1 MKSWVADV
9 IMYYKKMGK
18 STRRALKLFNRGGEE
33 VMNNFKENL
42 KKHWKNLLIIC
53 AVVVC
58 ALGALAGIIISSRN
72 KTEVT
77 GTGYTVEVR
86 GEDGQPVD
94 EVYVALC
101 DAEGNELTWLPYV
114 SNITGEVKYT
124 QDIKEGYYVKVV
136 GVPLGYKLD
145 ESVKY
150 SFNESGVA
158 KIVLGEDDSVYVAKI
173 GDNKFLSFS
182 SAVGTAN
189 GSNDDVTIE
198 LLSDITINTANLNN
212 PYGKSITIN
221 GNGHK
226 VTTAGGNNVFVINQ
240 KEGVIAFENLK
251 IKHTNTGAVVQAN
264 GLVTVNMTDVDIDA
278 SDGTAYNYAL
288 INTLA
293 IDGTTTLNLTRVNAK
308 MSVGSPAKAN
318 EAGIIRTGNTGGT
331 KEVNINLVDC
341 KLDTTEASGRQCIVV
356 MKNTVATINATNST
370 FKSGDTYAIW
380 AREQSKAQ
388 TLTMNNCTATATG
401 EKSAKSPVEGYY
413 AQIGNTY
420 YLPLT
425 AATKV
430 ANESNSNITL
440 KLFKDITIKTCD
452 INNKKGKLVT
462 VDGGGRT
469 VTTSGGNNAFVVG
482 NNVMFKNMTINHK
495 NTGSAIH
502 ITTAGNVSAQ
512 DVTIKATE
520 GKTYS
525 YSLINALATGQT
537 KTTIDLTRVNV
548 VWAVESKGDANASV
562 IRTGNPSTK
571 DSSGKVVTD
580 NSKIVD
586 IKLTDCNFDT
596 TKATGRTGITVTA
609 DSTTTVNLKNTTI
622 KTMDTFAIRSNKQTI
637 IWENAD
643 TTLTSLTQT
652 YVDYPVEYYLAKI
665 GEKFYTLEEAAKVA
679 SAAKSNTQI
688 NLLAN
693 YTLKSIELNNTA
705 GKQITLNG
713 NGKTITTSGSSN
725 AFLVANKVAF
735 KDMTIKHKETGSA
748 IQVTNVGTFDVS
760 NVTIDATEGKAYDW
774 ALVNMPLTDDG
785 ATEKA
790 AAGEVIT
797 LNMTNVKATMS
808 VAGRGKGD
816 NAIIRTGNADE
827 KNVNINLTNCD
838 FNTEKATGRSGIL
851 VKEKTNA
858 TINLTNTSMK
868 TLDAPAVWLKDKDHH
883 QTMTMNGCTFDS
895 VSAECKAQPIKGY
908 DAQVGNVAHKA
919 ITKAIAGVE
928 AGGTVELLQNV
939 SAGWMTV
946 SKACTIDGNGYKITT
961 TVGDATD
968 KLAFNLTKDAIEVTI
983 KDMDIVH
990 KRRGMVVAANIP
1002 TTLTMENV
1010 DIDATQAPVSTEYAL
1025 FNLLGENGTT
1035 NLVMKDVTI
1044 DMDATE
1050 AGKDSNGAIIRTGN
1064 ANEKTVN
1071 ITLTNCKL
1079 DAAGAVDRYGI
1090 VVMNKTN
1097 ANISLENTKIKT
1109 KNVPAIKA
1117 NEGSDGQATLP
1128 ASADLICG
1136 KKSEEHTGYTVQLGD
1151 TWYVKYDNALWD
1163 AVKNATED
1171 VTISLTTDTTLNLNG
1186 LKNNNGKKITINTA
1200 GSRLETTGTK
1210 DASVTINSEAVV
1222 AMSSKSVYVD
1232 LNSVADEVKNATE
1245 NVSVDVKEDWAV
1257 NVSKLANANGKAVT
1271 VNSNDNTITATGTLP
1286 ENVTITSKAT
1296 CATGSTTYYATFTN
1310 ALKFAREAADAAVL
1324 KLYDNVSLSSNV
1336 VISNNNGKSLTIDG
1350 NNKQYTITTKVTNTL
1365 CVEHNGTVTLKD
1377 LKLKHEAK
1385 QGTVMVKETSELN
1398 LQNVDIDA
1406 KNIPSYQYGLINL
1419 FGKDGTPTNMTLN
1432 MTGVTV
1438 NMDGTTTSG
1447 SDNAIVRTGNG
1458 GANGTKNVTINMTD
1472 CSLDTGSA
1480 TNLNGIRIQSTTTA
1494 DVTLTNTN
1502 ISTKNVAPIYNGST
1516 TSTVDRTGGTFT
1528 CTNSTGSVKVGNNF
1542 YATFAE
1548 AVTAANAAT
1557 AATTIELYGDI
1568 TDANM
1573 WKDATAS
1580 TLYVSLN
1587 NASKKKITLDGNW
1600 CSLSINNTKAQNAL
1614 RVYTEVE
1621 FKEMLMNYF
1630 GKESL
1635 LKTYTNAV
1643 NLKFTN
1649 VDIVAKNTTTTENY
1663 LAYGII
1669 YLDTK
1674 PGTNNFKV
1682 ENTNITVEDG
1692 YNRLIGKTVAVIRVN
1707 QSGTGDKTLNIEMKN
1722 SSFDATNSK
1731 GRMGIFICRKV
1742 DANITLIDSNIIV
1755 DNTNWSAAEGAAV
1768 YACTDAGDDRNL
1780 TLRGNTSI
1788 QTKTVGNTI
1797 LSGVDA
1803 VSTFDRPE
1811 PDRKPEQYDPAH
1823 DKWDIQIEQ
1832 PTNAVA
1838 AVSEEDEQPATKTL
1852 TIEVP
1857 TGLYDELVKL
1867 IKQFGETLGWNTGL

>member
-1 MKSWVADV
+1 
-9 IMYYKKMGK
+9 
-18 STRRALKLFNRGGEE
+18 
-33 VMNNFKENL
+33 MNNFKENL

-53 AVVVC
+53 VIVVC
-58 ALGALAGIIISSRN
+58 ALGAMAGIIISSRN
-72 KTEVT
+72 KTEVA

-150 SFNESGVA
+150 SFNQMGTA
-158 KIVLGEDDSVYVAKI
+158 KIILGEDDSVYVAKI
-173 GDNKFLSFS
+173 GDNKYLSFS
-182 SAVGTAN
+182 SAVGVAN

-198 LLSDITINTANLNN
+198 LLSDVTINTANLNN

-226 VTTAGGNNVFVINQ
+226 VTTDGGNNVFVVNQ
-240 KEGVIAFENLK
+240 KEGTISFENMD
-251 IKHTNTGAVVQAN
+251 IKHKNTGAVVQAN
-264 GLVTVNMTDVDIDA
+264 GLVTVNMTDVNIDA

-288 INTLA
+288 INTLG

-308 MSVGSPAKAN
+308 MSVGSPAKAE
-318 EAGIIRTGNTGGT
+318 EAGIIRTGNTNGT
-331 KEVNINLVDC
+331 KDVNINLVDC
-341 KLDTTEASGRQCIVV
+341 NLDTTEASGRQCIVV

-370 FKSGDTYAIW
+370 FKSGDSYAIW
-380 AREQSKAQ
+380 AREQTKDQ

-401 EKSAKSPVEGYY
+401 EKVAKSPIEGYY

-452 INNKKGKLVT
+452 INNKNGKLVT
-462 VDGGGRT
+462 IDGAGRT

-520 GKTYS
+520 GTTYS
-525 YSLINALATGQT
+525 YSLINALATGKT

-562 IRTGNPSTK
+562 IRTGNASTT

-580 NSKIVD
+580 NSKFVD
-586 IKLTDCNFDT
+586 INLTDCNFDT
-596 TKATGRTGITVTA
+596 TEATGRTGITVTA
-609 DSTTTVNLKNTTI
+609 DSTTTVNMKNTTI

-665 GEKFYTLEEAAKVA
+665 GEKFYTLEGAADVA
-679 SAAKSNTQI
+679 NAAKSDTQI
-688 NLLAN
+688 NLLAS
-693 YTLKSIELNNTA
+693 YTLKSIKLNNTA

-713 NGKTITTSGSSN
+713 NGKTITTSGTSN

-748 IQVTNVGTFDVS
+748 IQITNVGTFDVS
-760 NVTIDATEGKAYDW
+760 NVTINATEGSAYDW
-774 ALVNMPLTDDG
+774 ALVNMPLSDDG
-785 ATEKA
+785 ATDKA

-797 LNMTNVKATMS
+797 LNMTGVKATMS

-816 NAIIRTGNADE
+816 NAIIRTGNADK

-858 TINLTNTSMK
+858 TIVLTNTSMK
-868 TLDAPAVWLKDKDHH
+868 TLDVPAVVLKDKDNH
-883 QTMTMNGCTFDS
+883 QTMTMNGCKFDS

-928 AGGTVELLQNV
+928 AGGTVKLLQNV

-968 KLAFNLTKDAIEVTI
+968 KLAFNLTKDATEVTI

-990 KRRGMVVAANIP
+990 KRRGMIVAANIP

-1050 AGKDSNGAIIRTGN
+1050 AGNDSNGAIIRTGN
-1064 ANEKTVN
+1064 ANVKTVN

-1079 DAAGAVDRYGI
+1079 DAAGAVGRSGI
-1090 VVMNKTN
+1090 VVMNKTI

-1117 NEGSDGQATLP
+1117 NEGADGWAKLP

-1136 KKSEEHTGYTVQLGD
+1136 KKAEEHTGYTVQFGD
-1151 TWYVKYDNALWD
+1151 TWYVKYDNALWE

-1171 VTISLTTDTTLNLNG
+1171 VTISLTTDTTLNLEG

-1210 DASVTINSEAVV
+1210 DPSVTINSEAFVDMASKDVYVNLADVV
-1222 AMSSKSVYVD
+1222 AE
-1232 LNSVADEVKNATE
+1232 VAGATE
-1245 NVSVDVKEDWAV
+1245 NANVKINADWAV
-1257 NVSKLANANGKAVT
+1257 DLATLANANGKSVAI
-1271 VNSNDNTITATGTLP
+1271 NSNGKTITGTGSLP
-1286 ENVTITSKAT
+1286 ANVTISSQAK
-1296 CATGSTTYYATFTN
+1296 CVSGETTYYATFEN
-1310 ALKFAREAADAAVL
+1310 ASLKAREASQA
-1324 KLYDNVSLSSNV
+1324 STITLSSDVTVGENIN
-1336 VISNNNGKSLTIDG
+1336 ISNKNGKAVTIDG
-1350 NNKQYTITTKVTNTL
+1350 ANKAYTITTTYKNALAVVDANS
-1365 CVEHNGTVTLKD
+1365 EVTLQNV
-1377 LKLKHEAK
+1377 KLKHEAT
-1385 QGTVMVKETSELN
+1385 QGTVYVANTATLN
-1398 LQNVDIDA
+1398 LVNVEIDA
-1406 KNIPSYQYGLINL
+1406 TDISNYQYGLINL
-1419 FGKDGTPTNMTLN
+1419 FGKDGTPTDMTLN
-1432 MTGVTV
+1432 MTNVVV
-1438 NMDGTTTSG
+1438 NMDGTKAKDA
-1447 SDNAIVRTGNG
+1447 DNAIIRTGNG
-1458 GANGTKNVTINMTD
+1458 GAKGTKNVTITMEN
-1472 CSLDTGSA
+1472 CSLNAGNA
-1480 TNLNGIRIQSTTTA
+1480 TNVYGVRIQSTTTA

-1502 ISTKNVAPIYNGST
+1502 IATKNFAPIYNGST
-1516 TSTVDRTGGTFT
+1516 TSTVDRTGGMFACTDGNVKIGNTFYET
-1528 CTNSTGSVKVGNNF
+1528 LQAALDAAK
-1542 YATFAE
+1542 
-1548 AVTAANAAT
+1548 TAPAN
-1557 AATTIELYGDI
+1557 TTVEICSDI
-1568 TDANM
+1568 TDTHLGV
-1573 WKDATAS
+1573 KSS
-1580 TLYVSLN
+1580 TTNGVTQCYNVIENSN
-1587 NASKKKITLDGNW
+1587 GKKITLDGNW
-1600 CSLSINNTKAQNAL
+1600 CSMSITNTNAQNAL
-1614 RVYTEVE
+1614 RVKSETE
-1621 FKEMLMNYF
+1621 FKEFTMNYS
-1630 GKESL
+1630 GKQCLIRAEENITATTVTL
-1635 LKTYTNAV
+1635 TD
-1643 NLKFTN
+1643 
-1649 VDIVAKNTTTTENY
+1649 VDINATTTTGGSY
-1663 LAYGII
+1663 LQYGII
-1669 YLDTK
+1669 NMLTKAGTSTLNLVNTDIKVTAPDLTSGDTCVIR
-1674 PGTNNFKV
+1674 GGNANHS
-1682 ENTNITVEDG
+1682 
-1692 YNRLIGKTVAVIRVN
+1692 KTVVVN
-1707 QSGTGDKTLNIEMKN
+1707 MTN
-1722 SSFDATNSK
+1722 STIDASASK
-1731 GRMGIFICRKV
+1731 GRIGIWMPNKANATVTMTDSSILV
-1742 DANITLIDSNIIV
+1742 DKT
-1755 DNTNWSAAEGAAV
+1755 TYSACAAV
-1768 YACTDAGDDRNL
+1768 YGAGTDNSIVRTLILNGVSEVKVL
-1780 TLRGNTSI
+1780 TSGEPLVKEAALHRTTLTDNT
-1788 QTKTVGNTI
+1788 T
-1797 LSGVDA
+1797 A
-1803 VSTFDRPE
+1803 
-1811 PDRKPEQYDPAH
+1811 
-1823 DKWDIQIEQ
+1823 
-1832 PTNAVA
+1832 TNAVA

-1857 TGLYDELVKL
+1857 TGLYDELVKW